1 MRLVGK
7 YGPEAMRIDVYVPLM
22 LPLLPA
28 VVAPQV
34 GARVSPAYAA
44 RVPTIAPR

>member
-1 MRLVGK
+1 MK
-7 YGPEAMRIDVYVPLM
+7 IDVYVPLV

-28 VVAPQV
+28 AVAPKV